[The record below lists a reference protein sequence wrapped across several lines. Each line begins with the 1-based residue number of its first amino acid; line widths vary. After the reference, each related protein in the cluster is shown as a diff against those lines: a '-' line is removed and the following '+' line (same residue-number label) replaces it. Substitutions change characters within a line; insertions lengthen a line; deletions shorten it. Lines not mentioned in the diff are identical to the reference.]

1 ARTDGEVRLAG
12 LRQPVEVLRD
22 KWGVAHIYAK
32 NADDLFFA
40 QGFVAAQDRLFQI
53 DWWRRLGTGE
63 MAEVL
68 GEPAAE
74 ADQFAR
80 LIRYRGDMD
89 AEWASYSPDT
99 RKIVTAFTN
108 GINAC
113 IDLMG
118 DNRPVEFTLLKYRP
132 KKWKPEDVLARMSGI
147 YMTQN
152 LTREVARA
160 QLVAAVGVEKARWLA
175 PTDPVS
181 DFGPAKGLDLAGI
194 DQRILAGYKSA
205 TKQLSLKPSKS
216 ESNNWVVDGSR
227 SEAGKP
233 LLASDPPRS
242 IALPSL
248 RYLVHLNAPGW
259 NVIGSGE
266 PGLPGVAI
274 GHNERIA
281 WGFTIVGTDQTDL
294 VVVKTDPR
302 DSARYR
308 SGEGWASM

>member
-1 ARTDGEVRLAG
+1 
-12 LRQPVEVLRD
+12 
-22 KWGVAHIYAK
+22 
-32 NADDLFFA
+32 
-40 QGFVAAQDRLFQI
+40 
-53 DWWRRLGTGE
+53 
-63 MAEVL
+63 
-68 GEPAAE
+68 
-74 ADQFAR
+74 
-80 LIRYRGDMD
+80 MD

-113 IDLMG
+113 IDQMG
-118 DNRPVEFTLLKYRP
+118 DNLPVEFTLLKYRP
-132 KKWKPEDVLARMSGI
+132 KKWKPEDVLTRTSGI

-175 PTDPVS
+175 PTDPVR

-216 ESNNWVVDGSR
+216 ESNNWVVGGSR
-227 SEAGKP
+227 SGSGKP
-233 LLASDPPRS
+233 LLASDPHRA

-281 WGFTIVGTDQTDL
+281 WGFTIVGTDLADIFVETL
-294 VVVKTDPR
+294 DPK
-302 DSARYR
+302 DPDRYQV
-308 SGEGWASM
+308 GDGWASMKTVREEIAVKGKRNRTIELHFTRHGPVLFQDPKTNRAFALRWVGSEPGAAAYLAS